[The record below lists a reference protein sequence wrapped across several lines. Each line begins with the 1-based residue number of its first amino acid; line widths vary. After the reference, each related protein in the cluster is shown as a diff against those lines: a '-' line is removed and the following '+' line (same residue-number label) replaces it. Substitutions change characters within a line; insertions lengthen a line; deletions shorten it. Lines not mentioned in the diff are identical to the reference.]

1 MEQMDQLNYHHLRY
15 FWTVVREGG
24 VSRAAE
30 ALRLS
35 QPTVSA
41 QIRQLEDVLGER
53 LFQRQGRTLVPTD
66 VGRMVFRYADEM
78 FGIGR
83 ELMETLRGRPA
94 GRPLQ
99 LTVGVANAVPKLI
112 VYRLLRP
119 ALHGTGAAQ
128 LLCREGS
135 PDELLPAL
143 ATHALDVVIS
153 DAPAPEHVRVKAF
166 SHLLG
171 ESDMAFFAP
180 AALASK
186 LRRRFPASLDGVPA
200 LLPARNTALRRGIDD
215 WLAAEGIQ
223 LQVRAEFDDSALMQV
238 FSQDAPAVFPAPA
251 VIERDICR
259 FYGVRL
265 VGRTSAVRE
274 RYYALSV
281 ERRLKH
287 PAVVAITAAARADV
301 FR

>member
-1 MEQMDQLNYHHLRY
+1 
-15 FWTVVREGG
+15 
-24 VSRAAE
+24 
-30 ALRLS
+30 
-35 QPTVSA
+35 
-41 QIRQLEDVLGER
+41 
-53 LFQRQGRTLVPTD
+53 
-66 VGRMVFRYADEM
+66 
-78 FGIGR
+78 
-83 ELMETLRGRPA
+83 
-94 GRPLQ
+94 
-99 LTVGVANAVPKLI
+99 VGVANAVPKLI

-119 ALHGTGAAQ
+119 ALHGADAAQ

-215 WLAAEGIQ
+215 WLAAEGIR
-223 LQVRAEFDDSALMQV
+223 LRIRAEFDDSALMQV